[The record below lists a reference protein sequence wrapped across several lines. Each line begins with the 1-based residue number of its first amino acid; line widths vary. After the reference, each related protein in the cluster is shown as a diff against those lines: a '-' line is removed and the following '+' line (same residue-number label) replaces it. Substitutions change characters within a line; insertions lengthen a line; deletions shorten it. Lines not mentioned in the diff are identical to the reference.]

1 MPNTVPEKALPT
13 SAQHPAI
20 MACAAP
26 DAKDRREPAERRT
39 CTRLAVNSLIFVKV
53 GDCNGGIA
61 FNISE
66 GGLALS
72 TANCLPD
79 GQLPALSIQ
88 LPESADWIQVEGQI
102 AWRSQSNKEA
112 GVEFVGLPQDARQRL
127 KDWISS
133 WNAAPAPDDLATF
146 EKAQP
151 DGALFNPPVSLD
163 PADDLVSEPTVH
175 SASSTF
181 VNPYCLEAVLD
192 RRVYPRKRIS
202 PLGYVQLGEGNGGIA
217 LNVSEGGLAITAA
230 MILVDDHLPSVRLHP
245 DAGHWVDVKGE
256 IAWKSESKRE
266 AGIRFVSLTEEARL
280 QLRNWISTPTPTSP
294 TQRQPDQI
302 APTEPSQKLPLE
314 PLQTSERLQPIEAC
328 LALGNATKDVKSPS
342 DSVTATAR
350 KIADPELG
358 DPSAKTLL
366 LKGSIKRHLRLEP
379 KLERS
384 VKSARP
390 HHRARRTLMALMALS
405 GLILLTKEWV
415 IHPSKGARLIEAV
428 TLRKRVLTGEPKVG
442 VQSPF
447 PKPLSAP
454 QVHVDMMEGQ
464 ATKKVPPEQ
473 SAGAPSTPQSNP
485 QERVETEEGSSA
497 LSAFKNHIG
506 SVQSSPAPNRS
517 TSGSSITP
525 APVTKRTVESNGPYV
540 ASAPA
545 PSWPQQEPRIAMP
558 LTSLVSPPKTA
569 PSSGLENA
577 AENKNGSGES
587 ASALPKRAVSPVG
600 LNGTVVILTAP
611 YLSIRLPDG
620 PNGKKKSRGGT
631 SLQLGQLISRVEP
644 VYPEEAKQ
652 KGIEGT
658 VKIHVIVSREGTV
671 RQLVTIDGPPL
682 LVPVTWN
689 AVRQWRYT
697 ETLLA
702 GQAVETEDDVAVTF
716 RLSGRGEVNK

>member
-26 DAKDRREPAERRT
+26 DAKDRRDPAERRT

-53 GDCNGGIA
+53 GDFNGGIA

-72 TANCLPD
+72 TANRLPD
-79 GQLPALSIQ
+79 GKLPALSIQ
-88 LPESADWIQVEGQI
+88 LPESVDWIQVEGQI
-102 AWRSQSNKEA
+102 AWRGKSNKEA

-127 KDWISS
+127 KDWICS
-133 WNAAPAPDDLATF
+133 WNAAPAPDDLTTF
-146 EKAQP
+146 KKAP
-151 DGALFNPPVSLD
+151 PEGGLFHPLVSLD
-163 PADDLVSEPTVH
+163 LADNVSERTVQG
-175 SASSTF
+175 ASSTL
-181 VNPYCLEAVLD
+181 VNPYCPETVLD
-192 RRVYPRKRIS
+192 RRVYLRKQII
-202 PLGYVQLGEGNGGIA
+202 PLAYVQLGEGNGGIA

-230 MILVDDHLPSVRLHP
+230 MILVDDHLPSVRLQFP

-266 AGIRFVSLTEEARL
+266 AGIRFVGLTEEARL
-280 QLRNWISTPTPTSP
+280 QLRNWISSPTPTSSTP
-294 TQRQPDQI
+294 RQPDRV
-302 APTEPSQKLPLE
+302 AATEENHELPLGLLKA
-314 PLQTSERLQPIEAC
+314 PERLQQIEARS
-328 LALGNATKDVKSPS
+328 ALGNATEDVGSPS

-350 KIADPELG
+350 KVADPELA

-379 KLERS
+379 KLDRC
-384 VKSARP
+384 VKSAGP
-390 HHRARRTLMALMALS
+390 HHRARRALMALMALS
-405 GLILLTKEWV
+405 GLVLLTKEWV
-415 IHPSKGARLIEAV
+415 IHQSKGARLIEAV
-428 TLRKRVLTGEPKVG
+428 TLRKRVLTGEPKVV

-447 PKPLSAP
+447 PKPLNAP
-454 QVHVDMMEGQ
+454 QIHVDTMEGQ
-464 ATKKVPPEQ
+464 ATKKVPPEE
-473 SAGAPSTPQSNP
+473 SAGVPSTPQSNP

-497 LSAFKNHIG
+497 VTAFKNHIG
-506 SVQSSPAPNRS
+506 SVQNSPAPYRS
-517 TSGSSITP
+517 TSRLSLTP
-525 APVTKRTVESNGPYV
+525 APVRKGTVESNGPYV

-545 PSWPQQEPRIAMP
+545 PPWPQQEPRIAMP

-569 PSSGLENA
+569 PSSGFENA
-577 AENKNGSGES
+577 EENKNGRGEGP
-587 ASALPKRAVSPVG
+587 SALPKRAVGTAGV
-600 LNGTVVILTAP
+600 NGTVVSLTAP
-611 YLSIRLPDG
+611 YLSIRLPHG
-620 PNGKKKSRGGT
+620 PNGKRKSRGGT
-631 SLQLGQLISRVEP
+631 SLQLGRLISRVEP

-671 RQLVTIDGPPL
+671 QQVVNIDGPPL

-702 GQAVETEDDVAVTF
+702 GQAVETEDDIAVTF
-716 RLSGRGEVNK
+716 RLSGGGEVNK